1 MYHYVN
7 LDIVM
12 RDCENSEHALR
23 ELFKLLPRHPD
34 EFTRHME
41 SYSVE
46 LIHSSDDVERYSR
59 STIDGEKNL
68 EDLLDRVE
76 DSM

>member
-34 EFTRHME
+34 ESTRHME

-46 LIHSSDDVERYSR
+46 LVHSSRERYNR
-59 STIDGEKNL
+59 ETVNGEKNL
-68 EDLLDRVE
+68 EDLLHRVE
-76 DSM
+76 NSM